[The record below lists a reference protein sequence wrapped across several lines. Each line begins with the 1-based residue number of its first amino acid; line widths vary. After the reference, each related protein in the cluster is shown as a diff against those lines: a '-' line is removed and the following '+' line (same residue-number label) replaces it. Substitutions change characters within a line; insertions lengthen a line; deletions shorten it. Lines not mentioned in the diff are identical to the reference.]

1 MRNILI
7 ATLLLPLFATAI
19 TITNQYIIPADQQV
33 EDEQWIIATVAQP
46 EGIFL
51 NDLTILCA
59 NPLFFS
65 GTYEGNINGIAGME
79 TALIGTAKRNESC
92 DRRLHGVSWGSSRC
106 TGSQSGVRFAPMRQ
120 RGVAGLKTPCRS
132 CHANGWASVSGCR
145 LSVEPTQIYLSTLN
159 EKQRP
164 HTWRE
169 QAPSHCP
176 RPWLQPW
183 ESSSR
188 AIVASCGS
196 SASYESKLR
205 RSGPV

>member
-79 TALIGTAKRNESC
+79 TALIGTAKRNV
-92 DRRLHGVSWGSSRC
+92 RI
-106 TGSQSGVRFAPMRQ
+106 TGKVVRIEGNR
-120 RGVAGLKTPCRS
+120 RS
-132 CHANGWASVSGCR
+132 CNAGYSGTSCETVNFLCFSSYGLPPHPFSPPASFPLC
-145 LSVEPTQIYLSTLN
+145 
-159 EKQRP
+159 
-164 HTWRE
+164 
-169 QAPSHCP
+169 
-176 RPWLQPW
+176 
-183 ESSSR
+183 
-188 AIVASCGS
+188 
-196 SASYESKLR
+196 
-205 RSGPV
+205 